1 MNTLTLKIPGALDTA
16 LQLAS
21 ARRNMTKSAVVREAL
36 EKVLAD
42 ELRQTTPAV
51 GWLVQ
56 WRGALSGQ
64 VSSQAV
70 KAAGGAGTGAATIWM
85 PVFADMGASRLMVPN
100 RLRLLRDAPASP
112 QHSKGHRPSRRSK
125 DAGPARI
132 HP

>member
-1 MNTLTLKIPGALDTA
+1 MNTLTLKIPDTLNTA

-42 ELRQTTPAV
+42 ELRQTTPAAS
-51 GWLVQ
+51 WLVQ
-56 WRGALSGQ
+56 WRRALSGQ

-70 KAAGGAGTGAATIWM
+70 KAAGGAGTGAATIWI
-85 PVFADMGASRLMVPN
+85 PVFADMGTGWLMMPN
-100 RLRLLRDAPASP
+100 GLRLLRDAPASP